1 MTDTDFENID
11 NYLNDE
17 LPDLER
23 EAFEARLE
31 KDAELEEQF
40 RLYSE
45 VHHVLSEH
53 FDRSEE
59 EQALRGK
66 LKQKQ
71 KHYFNENIPKKS
83 SKKLWI
89 SFISVAAAAI
99 IIFLLWN
106 PWQQNALNHYGQI
119 EMTNP
124 TVRGNEQNERMI
136 RAAQLFNAGDYQ
148 KVLPLLDS
156 AVKIQ
161 PDNAQNLFYRGVTI
175 LHLNKNEKAL
185 QDLQKVFNG
194 TSVYRF
200 EAAYFIGLSYYN
212 TEEKDSCRKWLKKIP
227 EDAAVADKAQRLLKK
242 LK

>member
-1 MTDTDFENID
+1 MTDTDFENMD
-11 NYLNDE
+11 RYLHDDF
-17 LPDLER
+17 PALER
-23 EAFEARLE
+23 EAFEERLE
-31 KDAELEEQF
+31 KDAEFKEQF
-40 RLYSE
+40 RVYSE
-45 VHHVLSEH
+45 VYHVLSEH

-66 LKQKQ
+66 LKQKNQ
-71 KHYFNENIPKKS
+71 HYFNETSPKKS
-83 SKKLWI
+83 PKKLWI
-89 SFISVAAAAI
+89 SVISVAAAAI
-99 IIFLLWN
+99 IIFLLWA
-106 PWQQNALNHYGQI
+106 PWQQNALNQYGQI

-156 AVKIQ
+156 AVRIK
-161 PDNAQNLFYRGVTI
+161 PDNAQNLFYRGVTL

-200 EAAYFIGLSYYN
+200 EAAYFIGLAYYN
-212 TEEKDSCRKWLKKIP
+212 SAEKDSCREWLNKIP
-227 EDAAVADKAQRLLKK
+227 DDAAVADKAQRLLKK
-242 LK
+242 LE